1 MNHKQTIPEGYTA
14 FEATGSYF
22 RWSSAQISD
31 GCEERKTNGETLLWF
46 KNNLQNGKCSQHK
59 IKEESVKFF
68 GKHIESTNKKTVFNK
83 LTVCKNHKNFV
94 TLVQRMD

>member
-1 MNHKQTIPEGYTA
+1 M
-14 FEATGSYF
+14 
-22 RWSSAQISD
+22 
-31 GCEERKTNGETLLWF
+31 WF

-83 LTVCKNHKNFV
+83 LTVYKNHKNFV
-94 TLVQRMD
+94 TLVQRIYNIKTMDKEFTMTSHQITSSLIKH